1 MIGAVISCARYP
13 PICIFRDVG
22 HSTGPSYAIEHSAHG
37 AAVVGDWM
45 VAGIAGWF
53 STVVNVSG
61 AGPSLAGDPDP
72 VKQIYS
78 PPAGNTL

>member
-1 MIGAVISCARYP
+1 
-13 PICIFRDVG
+13 
-22 HSTGPSYAIEHSAHG
+22 
-37 AAVVGDWM
+37 M

-53 STVVNVSG
+53 STVVDVSG